1 MNTSAR
7 FRTALEGARTWLPR
21 TSPQGAP
28 LGEDILLARHGDAV
42 TRFRQDRRL
51 GVTVAVLRG
60 GGRDSAPNRLDA
72 VVPSVL
78 PPAERAAAAVGG
90 LPRRADRG
98 ATRRGPL
105 SREDRCALDGPD
117 DRRVLGDGVVGGFQ
131 RGPRGSAV
139 CHAAGRRVL
148 ITPSAGPW
156 SGRG

>member
-21 TSPQGAP
+21 TRSQGAP

-72 VVPSVL
+72 VVPSAL
-78 PPAERAAAAVGG
+78 PPAERAAAAVGDF
-90 LPRRADRG
+90 R
-98 ATRRGPL
+98 
-105 SREDRCALDGPD
+105 
-117 DRRVLGDGVVGGFQ
+117 
-131 RGPRGSAV
+131 
-139 CHAAGRRVL
+139 AGRTGEQRAEARYLAKIAVL
-148 ITPSAGPW
+148 WTVLTIAACSAMAWWAASNVDPEVLRSVMLPG
-156 SGRG
+156 GGY